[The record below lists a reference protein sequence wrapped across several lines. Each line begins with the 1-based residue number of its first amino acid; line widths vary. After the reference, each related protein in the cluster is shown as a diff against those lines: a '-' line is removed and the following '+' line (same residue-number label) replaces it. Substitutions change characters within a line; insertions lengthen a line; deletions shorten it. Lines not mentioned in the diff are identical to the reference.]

1 MQKPPPARVAEGGSE
16 RPRCPGGGGRG
27 APGYVR
33 LEAKTL
39 IVSGYA

>member
-16 RPRCPGGGGRG
+16 RPRCPGGKG

>member
-16 RPRCPGGGGRG
+16 RPRCPGGGRG